1 MLTGNVNTSQQDD
14 DEEEEEEEETVEE
27 KIADLSK
34 YKHYFRELDID
45 VWLILT
51 QPLTLSP
58 NPEKVCSYNFLIS
71 VFCYQLCVIQ

>member
-14 DEEEEEEEETVEE
+14 DEEEEEEEEETVEE
-27 KIADLSK
+27 KTADLSK
-34 YKHYFRELDID
+34 YKNYFRELDID

-58 NPEKVCSYNFLIS
+58 KPEKVCSYNFYLG
-71 VFCYQLCVIQ
+71 

>member
-27 KIADLSK
+27 KTADLSK
-34 YKHYFRELDID
+34 YKNYFRELDID

-58 NPEKVCSYNFLIS
+58 TPEKVCSYNSFIS
-71 VFCYQLCVIQ
+71 GLLLSALCNK